1 MHKHSKSWFVYTFV
15 DPCASCYCASCY
27 SAAAAFA
34 DDFSSLLSYHALKYT
49 SVNAQVTFENSGS
62 SLNKVEEHTY
72 ISVE

>member
-15 DPCASCYCASCY
+15 DPCASCY

-34 DDFSSLLSYHALKYT
+34 DDFSSLRSYHALKYT

-72 ISVE
+72 ISWE